1 MFSFACKYKIGSND
15 RVKAV
20 SNQNFD
26 SSVFSGKFE
35 FGFLR
40 ASLQLACVET
50 EVNMQLF
57 WAMMMLFIMP
67 KFLTT

>member
-1 MFSFACKYKIGSND
+1 MTRLKQCQI
-15 RVKAV
+15 RILI
-20 SNQNFD
+20 
-26 SSVFSGKFE
+26 FSGKFE

-67 KFLTT
+67 KCLTT